1 MKTRLLSS
9 LISMMLFPTVAIA
22 MWIDDAPS
30 PSAATESAT
39 NSAPAGQAPATV
51 SQATAAFAKLEET
64 AVTLGKIQTSSAA
77 LAKTLAASPEP
88 VSKAQAVREGN
99 IATMAG
105 QLQTAVKSCES
116 AGTYAKIC
124 LAEYSE
130 HIQTAA
136 GIIGTILT
144 QVKNTQDMSAKDVCS
159 KQKSANDTARKA
171 LLAYN
176 AACALAQANCASACG
191 GLKKKM
197 EAETALFNTGQTSGP
212 IYEPAKLGVEPQLQ
226 LCKGYM
232 WNMAAAGMGLFSLL
246 ADSGKAIQ
254 CETKTAAVD
263 CKANPY
269 DPSCA
274 TKMDCSKQENYQQ
287 TQCICQRNPN
297 SSGCAGYAGTNI
309 NMPAG
314 TTNVSTGK
322 SPDGANINLGSAD
335 NGIPVA
341 AGGSASGKGASS
353 LGGAGGAGGGNGFGV
368 GGAGAKTGGADG
380 AKKDK
385 ALNPNVLGGYDGGGG
400 GGGGGSRSS
409 ASLPDSPYKEYLP
422 GGKNDP
428 KASVK
433 VFGNGQVTAS
443 GSKSNWEKVSER
455 YTDNKPSL
463 VGP

>member
-1 MKTRLLSS
+1 MKTQFLSC
-9 LISMMLFPTVAIA
+9 LISLMLLPAIA
-22 MWIDDAPS
+22 PAMWVDDAPS
-30 PSAATESAT
+30 PTVATEAATNA
-39 NSAPAGQAPATV
+39 APAGQAPATV
-51 SQATAAFAKLEET
+51 SQAATAFQQLEASATKLGEIQAAATKQAAAYTASENLPKAKIET
-64 AVTLGKIQTSSAA
+64 D
-77 LAKTLAASPEP
+77 
-88 VSKAQAVREGN
+88 
-99 IATMAG
+99 IAGVAT

-136 GIIGTILT
+136 GIIGTIMT
-144 QVKNTQDMSAKDVCS
+144 QVKNSQSMSSKDVCS

-176 AACALAQANCASACG
+176 AACALAQANCASSCN
-191 GLKKKM
+191 GLKKQM
-197 EAETALFNTGQTSGP
+197 EAQTKLMATGTTSGP
-212 IYEPAKLGVEPQLQ
+212 VFEQAKIGVEPQVA

-254 CETKTAAVD
+254 CETQTAAVD

-341 AGGSASGKGASS
+341 AGGSASGKGSSS

-400 GGGGGSRSS
+400 GGGGGASRSS

-428 KASVK
+428 KANTK

-455 YTDNKPSL
+455 YTDAKPSL